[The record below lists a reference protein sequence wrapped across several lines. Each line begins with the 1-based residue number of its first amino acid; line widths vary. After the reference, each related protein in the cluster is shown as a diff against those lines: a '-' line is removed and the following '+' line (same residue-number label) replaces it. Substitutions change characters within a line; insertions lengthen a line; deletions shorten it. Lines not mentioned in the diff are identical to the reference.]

1 MGKLLRLPKDLKD
14 IPCIEQEGTT
24 SRENRKELC
33 STAVALL
40 VMLILICAIVSAIAS
55 APSPGKTAV
64 AGEKVVRK

>member
-14 IPCIEQEGTT
+14 IPCIEPEGST

-33 STAVALL
+33 STVVALL
-40 VMLILICAIVSAIAS
+40 VMLILIVADVSATVFT
-55 APSPGKTAV
+55 PPPEQTTV